1 MMREV
6 TGELAAAGPGV
17 AERCVR
23 AVVVALGIGLWLVS
37 QSLLGARDV
46 AVDTATLE
54 AAARTLTVG
63 DRVHEWTAGWNESLS
78 RDRGL
83 ASGLLIVSSVLIDL
97 VACWLFASTIFGRSI
112 RPFLGL
118 LMLFGLRQLCQWVS
132 PLPAPMGMLWFDPG
146 FPSLLVT
153 YEVAND
159 FFFSGHTAMAVYGG
173 IELGRRF
180 GRVGVV
186 GGAAIALFQVVLVL
200 VLRAHYTMDVFTG
213 AVVAVLAAIAAARL
227 AGPLDRWVA
236 SVVSVPVDSGR

>member
-1 MMREV
+1 MQAN
-6 TGELAAAGPGV
+6 GEDGGARPGV

-23 AVVVALGIGLWLVS
+23 VVVVAVGIGLWLGS
-37 QSLLGARDV
+37 QSLLGAREV
-46 AVDTATLE
+46 RVDAATLE
-54 AAARTLTVG
+54 SASRMLTVG
-63 DRVHEWTAGWNESLS
+63 DRVHEWTAGWNQSLN
-78 RDRGL
+78 RNRGT
-83 ASGLLIVSSVLIDL
+83 ASGLLIASSVLIDL
-97 VACWLFASTIFGRSI
+97 VACWMFAATILGSTI

-118 LMLFGLRQLCQWVS
+118 LILFSLRQLCQWLS
-132 PLPAPMGMLWFDPG
+132 PLPAPVGMLWFDPG

-180 GRVGVV
+180 GRLGM
-186 GGAAIALFQVVLVL
+186 GAGLMFAVFQVVVVL

-213 AVVAVLAAIAAARL
+213 GVVAILAAVAAGWL

-236 SVVSVPVDSGR
+236 RSVR